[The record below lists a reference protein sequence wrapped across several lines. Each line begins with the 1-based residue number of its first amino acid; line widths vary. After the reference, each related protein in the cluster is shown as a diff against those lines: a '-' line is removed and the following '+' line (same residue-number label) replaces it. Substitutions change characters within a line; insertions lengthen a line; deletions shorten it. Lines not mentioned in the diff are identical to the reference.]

1 MSFPRCL
8 RFVSCS
14 REREIAN
21 RAAQPC
27 FSDSGVIPG
36 RPLRTSTCD
45 FTKRPYFRCLT
56 HCNKVVLAPDRLCL
70 LSPALGLRSGVQNNI
85 ERTTFVL
92 RLGNL
97 RSAHADCRSMN
108 SLVFCAHV
116 PRPRMKPRN
125 LAPHVAVF
133 NPVSRHRSPAQQSS
147 KRRISVSGQLPV

>member
-14 REREIAN
+14 REPEIAN
-21 RAAQPC
+21 RAAKPC
-27 FSDSGVIPG
+27 FSDSRVIPG
-36 RPLRTSTCD
+36 RPLRTRTCD

-56 HCNKVVLAPDRLCL
+56 HRNRVVLALDRLCL
-70 LSPALGLRSGVQNNI
+70 LGPALSLRSGVQNI

-97 RSAHADCRSMN
+97 RSAHADCQPMY
-108 SLVFCAHV
+108 SLAFCAHV
-116 PRPRMKPRN
+116 PRPRMRPRN